1 MALSRPLMNFN
12 KTFGSLR
19 TFSSSAQR
27 FSGAGAHP
35 TDGSSFKMWKMA
47 TYFFCVPVVL
57 AATYINLA
65 PGMAEHGHRPEF
77 APYEYMRIRTKP
89 FPWGDGNHTLF
100 HTLLQTQYQL
110 VMRLKRNT

>member
-35 TDGSSFKMWKMA
+35 TGKDCEIMKFTCYFKFRLLFLSPVKFIIFPPSMWYYLLLERVCSVI
-47 TYFFCVPVVL
+47 TLEPFLLSVC
-57 AATYINLA
+57 YI
-65 PGMAEHGHRPEF
+65 
-77 APYEYMRIRTKP
+77 
-89 FPWGDGNHTLF
+89 
-100 HTLLQTQYQL
+100 
-110 VMRLKRNT
+110 